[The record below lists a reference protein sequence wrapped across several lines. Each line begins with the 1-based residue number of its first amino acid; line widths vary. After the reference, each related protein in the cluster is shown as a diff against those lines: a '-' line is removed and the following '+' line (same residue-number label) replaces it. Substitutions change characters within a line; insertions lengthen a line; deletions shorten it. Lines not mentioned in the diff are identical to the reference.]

1 MLLSITVAVVI
12 LAFKGIVGEACF
24 ASDFTCN
31 DGQCLSIWK
40 KCNGIA
46 DCSDGADEDIA
57 LCRVGARNVSIGEKL
72 IARVQYKWEFYNLD
86 VYLCNS
92 TNCTSMSFDGYT
104 PDGRLCT
111 ITSYPATCGAMN
123 SGEFIFEIERRFD
136 GLSIWLYG
144 HANNRKWFSAPK
156 DYNELLIRPS
166 DWYHDMAIQF
176 SGDIGVPNGHEFQ
189 CSDGQILS
197 VISKCDG
204 ARDCSD
210 GADEDPAVCN
220 NSSVDLTRSDAS
232 AQVMYKAEHGPL
244 HFLFCNSSECT
255 NIRIVPCAEGG
266 GGQQRKFRYDS
277 CNAEGVFCNG
287 GAGSFCEYEESWP
300 TGVYIFDVTLKEPQ
314 RQSRSVEIRLR
325 GAGPFA
331 FDSVGEGH
339 TRLRIR
345 PGNWISD
352 MPVQFV
358 AMPGSTSTVTT
369 PISTPVTFPSTSS
382 TSTSALPEQTTTTET
397 TPTTKSSWPPLPAPS
412 TCDPRYAYLLIPEPG
427 RCDGYRICLS
437 GRSSGATCPPPL
449 LFSYHLQDCAL
460 PNYVDC

>member
-1 MLLSITVAVVI
+1 MSLLLLPYEPAQCSYRLQLPSSSWLLKASSARHVLPVI
-12 LAFKGIVGEACF
+12 LHVTTVSVYRYGKSATALRIVQMAPTKILPSVELVPEMFQLVRSLLQECNINGSFITWMCTYATAPIAPQCPSMDTHLMDDCALSRLHEVLTAFFLLK
-24 ASDFTCN
+24 
-31 DGQCLSIWK
+31 
-40 KCNGIA
+40 
-46 DCSDGADEDIA
+46 
-57 LCRVGARNVSIGEKL
+57 
-72 IARVQYKWEFYNLD
+72 
-86 VYLCNS
+86 
-92 TNCTSMSFDGYT
+92 
-104 PDGRLCT
+104 
-111 ITSYPATCGAMN
+111 SYPATCGAMN

-176 SGDIGVPNGHEFQ
+176 SD
-189 CSDGQILS
+189 
-197 VISKCDG
+197 
-204 ARDCSD
+204 
-210 GADEDPAVCN
+210 
-220 NSSVDLTRSDAS
+220 SSVDLTRSDAS

>member
-1 MLLSITVAVVI
+1 MSLLLLPYEPAQCSYRLQLPSSSWLLKASSARHVLPVI
-12 LAFKGIVGEACF
+12 LHVTTVSVYRYGKSATALRIVQMAPTKILPSVELVPEMFQLVRSLLQECNINGSFITWMCTYATAPIAPQCPSMDTHLMDDCALSRLHEVLTAFFLLK
-24 ASDFTCN
+24 
-31 DGQCLSIWK
+31 
-40 KCNGIA
+40 
-46 DCSDGADEDIA
+46 
-57 LCRVGARNVSIGEKL
+57 
-72 IARVQYKWEFYNLD
+72 
-86 VYLCNS
+86 
-92 TNCTSMSFDGYT
+92 
-104 PDGRLCT
+104 
-111 ITSYPATCGAMN
+111 SYPATCGAMN

-220 NSSVDLTRSDAS
+220 
-232 AQVMYKAEHGPL
+232 
-244 HFLFCNSSECT
+244 
-255 NIRIVPCAEGG
+255 
-266 GGQQRKFRYDS
+266 
-277 CNAEGVFCNG
+277 
-287 GAGSFCEYEESWP
+287 
-300 TGVYIFDVTLKEPQ
+300 
-314 RQSRSVEIRLR
+314 RSVEIRLR

>member
-111 ITSYPATCGAMN
+111 ITAS
-123 SGEFIFEIERRFD
+123 
-136 GLSIWLYG
+136 
-144 HANNRKWFSAPK
+144 
-156 DYNELLIRPS
+156 
-166 DWYHDMAIQF
+166 
-176 SGDIGVPNGHEFQ
+176 DIGVPNGHEFQ

-220 NSSVDLTRSDAS
+220 
-232 AQVMYKAEHGPL
+232 
-244 HFLFCNSSECT
+244 
-255 NIRIVPCAEGG
+255 
-266 GGQQRKFRYDS
+266 
-277 CNAEGVFCNG
+277 
-287 GAGSFCEYEESWP
+287 
-300 TGVYIFDVTLKEPQ
+300 
-314 RQSRSVEIRLR
+314 RSVEIRLR

-358 AMPGSTSTVTT
+358 GTLRAV
-369 PISTPVTFPSTSS
+369 
-382 TSTSALPEQTTTTET
+382 
-397 TPTTKSSWPPLPAPS
+397 
-412 TCDPRYAYLLIPEPG
+412 
-427 RCDGYRICLS
+427 
-437 GRSSGATCPPPL
+437 GA
-449 LFSYHLQDCAL
+449 
-460 PNYVDC
+460 V